1 MTHFHSADLDYITDR
16 RTEGIAA
23 NLLKVGV
30 KRRSTNK
37 CVDLA
42 EVDLAEVDL
51 AEVDLAEVGLDE
63 VDLAED
69 DLAIS
74 LLRRPLLALSPPA
87 PHTVQLRIRTL
98 RLDRHEHDHV
108 AAAVGVRDR

>member
-37 CVDLA
+37 CGDLA

-51 AEVDLAEVGLDE
+51 AEVDLAE